1 MSASRTVLWGATG
14 AAFGGVLALSFAFP
28 GRGDDISPWWSLP
41 TFGVLGAL
49 FALVSR
55 QQRWWVGLGFAW
67 LLAAWIEAG
76 QAVWLPESGRARIE
90 DLVLGC
96 VGGTI
101 GVAAVVG
108 SRAAL
113 AHHRATVAAR
123 RAQTVTTVVPASAA
137 AGAPRTR

>member
-1 MSASRTVLWGATG
+1 MSAARPVLWCATG
-14 AAFGGVLALSFAFP
+14 VALGGVGALAFGLP
-28 GRGDDISPWWSLP
+28 GRADDVSPWWSLP
-41 TFGVLGAL
+41 VFTVVGVL

-55 QQRWWVGLGFAW
+55 TDRWWVALGLAW

-96 VGGTI
+96 IGGTL

-108 SRAAL
+108 SRAL
-113 AHHRATVAAR
+113 ATHRRAARAAGTVAVA
-123 RAQTVTTVVPASAA
+123 PATAA
-137 AGAPRTR
+137 AAAPRTR